1 MFIHGAQCPVFIYG
15 GDMSGYITKNP
26 QELKDAILRRLGAPV
41 INIEVT
47 EDQIYDCIQRALEL
61 YGEYHF
67 DGVNKGYKVFHVS
80 EEQAQHGV
88 FDLSDQGVFAVTQII
103 RTNVGSAAT
112 MDGSAVYPWFTD
124 FLLGLAGVNG
134 GLGSGCSKFY
144 GPNAMGGDLGYFS
157 QLMSYRATMQNM
169 LNPLP
174 DYWYNSTNG
183 QLKVTGNFRAGDLI
197 VAEVY
202 VKSYIDVPDM
212 MGAVAGYAYA
222 GGCSAPSGG
231 ISAVYDNPR
240 DALSGVV
247 AGMGSMRENTHDA
260 YNNRWVKDM
269 ATAFTKEV
277 WGGIMAK
284 HQGLQ
289 LPGGVTVDGIR
300 LIEEARAD
308 IEKLRAELELL
319 DPPFGILMI

>member
-1 MFIHGAQCPVFIYG
+1 
-15 GDMSGYITKNP
+15 MSGYVTNNP
-26 QELKDAILRRLGAPV
+26 RELKDAILRRLGAPV
-41 INIEVT
+41 INVEVT

-67 DGVNKGYKVFHVS
+67 DGVNKGYKVFRVS
-80 EEQAQHGV
+80 AEQAQHGV
-88 FDLSDQGVFAVTQII
+88 FDLSDSGVFAVTKII

-112 MDGSAVYPWFTD
+112 MDGTAVYPWFTD

-144 GPNAMGGDLGYFS
+144 GPNAMGGDLGYFE

-174 DYWYNSTNG
+174 DYWYNSANG
-183 QLKVTGNFRAGDLI
+183 QLKITGNFREGDLI
-197 VAEVY
+197 VVEVY
-202 VKSYIDVPDM
+202 VKSYVDVPDM
-212 MGAVAGYAYA
+212 IGAVAGYAHA
-222 GGCSAPSGG
+222 GGCSTTGG
-231 ISAVYDNPR
+231 ISAVYDNPT
-240 DALSGVV
+240 AGLSGIV
-247 AGMGSMRENTHDA
+247 AGMGPISENKQGA

-277 WGGIMAK
+277 WGSIMAK

-300 LIEEARAD
+300 IIEEARAD
-308 IEKLRAELELL
+308 IEKLRQELELL

>member
-1 MFIHGAQCPVFIYG
+1 
-15 GDMSGYITKNP
+15 MSGYVTNNP
-26 QELKDAILRRLGAPV
+26 RELKDAILRRLGAPV
-41 INIEVT
+41 INVEVT

-67 DGVNKGYKVFHVS
+67 DGVNKGYKVFRVS
-80 EEQAQHGV
+80 AEQAQHGV
-88 FDLSDQGVFAVTQII
+88 FDLSDSGVFAVTKII

-112 MDGSAVYPWFTD
+112 MDGTAVYPWFTD

-144 GPNAMGGDLGYFS
+144 GPNAMGGDLGYFE
-157 QLMSYRATMQNM
+157 QLMSYLATMQNM

-174 DYWYNSTNG
+174 DYWYNSANG
-183 QLKVTGNFRAGDLI
+183 QLKITGNFREGDLI
-197 VAEVY
+197 VVELY
-202 VKSYIDVPDM
+202 VKSYVDVPDM
-212 MGAVAGYAYA
+212 MGAVAG
-222 GGCSAPSGG
+222 G
-231 ISAVYDNPR
+231 ISAVYDNPT
-240 DALSGVV
+240 AGLSGIS
-247 AGMGSMRENTHDA
+247 AGMGPIRENKQGA

-277 WGGIMAK
+277 WGSIMAK

-300 LIEEARAD
+300 IIEEARAD
-308 IEKLRAELELL
+308 IEKLRQELELL